1 MPKFIR
7 FILTSFFLA
16 MSWLT
21 SLGWLASLGW
31 LTSTSALAQTW
42 PAKPIRMVVANS
54 AGSATDVAGRVFADQ
69 LSKLISRPVAIEN
82 RPGGDGFIGAQA
94 VITAPP
100 DGYTLFFA
108 SQSTVAIDPNLHKTM
123 PFDPVKDFTAIS
135 VVCDDTGPTAI
146 FVHPTLPVETLQGL
160 VDYAKKFPGKLNY
173 GSTVPLFTMLADWI
187 QARADIKMNEIRYK
201 TTPQANQDA
210 LSGQLQVY
218 ITAYG
223 PMVPNVNAGKLR
235 VIAVTVRQP
244 DITHIPTVAET
255 FPGFEMRGGI
265 FLLGPANLPADI
277 LQRINAAADTV
288 VRDPQFN
295 QTLKNL
301 RWQNQG
307 GGRSPAE
314 TVEFIRNQRERW
326 ARFIKEA
333 GHTPK

>member
-1 MPKFIR
+1 MLWLKQSL
-7 FILTSFFLA
+7 LTALCTLLVA
-16 MSWLT
+16 
-21 SLGWLASLGW
+21 G
-31 LTSTSALAQTW
+31 SATAQSW
-42 PAKPIRMVVANS
+42 PAKPIRLVVANS

-69 LSKLISRPVAIEN
+69 LSKLISRPVTIEN

-94 VITAPP
+94 VIGAPP

-146 FVHPTLPVETLQGL
+146 FAHPTLPVETLQGL
-160 VDYAKKFPGKLNY
+160 VEYAKKFPGKLNY

-187 QARADIKMNEIRYK
+187 QARAGIKMNEIRYK

-235 VIAVTVRQP
+235 VLAVTVRQA
-244 DITHIPTVAET
+244 DIAQIPTVAET
-255 FPGFEMRGGI
+255 FPGFDMRGGI
-265 FLLGPANLPADI
+265 FLLGPANLTPDLI
-277 LQRINAAADTV
+277 QRISAAADSV
-288 VRDPQFN
+288 VKDPQFN
-295 QTLKNL
+295 QTLKTL
-301 RWQNQG
+301 RWQNVG
-307 GGRSPAE
+307 GGRTPAE

-326 ARFIKEA
+326 GRFIKEA
-333 GHTPK
+333 GRTPE